1 MDDSRAGSPL
11 LLLSVR
17 ALARVRKV
25 RPLSVGPLWLWN
37 FSLTLLCGTV
47 FTMLTLLAD
56 LGVGRDHHSLIST
69 VFFLSLV
76 EDEVLCGS
84 VVNEPKGRRPEGWT

>member
-1 MDDSRAGSPL
+1 MLPACQLDSHEGRLYSYFCLDDSRAGSPL

-76 EDEVLCGS
+76 
-84 VVNEPKGRRPEGWT
+84 